1 MRQKS
6 ARLRVGVSYICPSKV
21 LQVTWRP
28 SLPGQRYYAGQMS
41 HRGLLGH
48 RCPMCPCAHVC
59 NVTQKNRQGTSA
71 VYYEASL
78 IVLNI

>member
-1 MRQKS
+1 MRQK
-6 ARLRVGVSYICPSKV
+6 RLRVGVSYICPIFASH
-21 LQVTWRP
+21 
-28 SLPGQRYYAGQMS
+28 LPGQRYYAGQMS
-41 HRGLLGH
+41 HWGLLGH
-48 RCPMCPCAHVC
+48 HCPCVC

>member
-6 ARLRVGVSYICPSKV
+6 ARLRVGVSYICPIFASH
-21 LQVTWRP
+21 LAT
-28 SLPGQRYYAGQMS
+28 LPPGAEILCGTNEP
-41 HRGLLGH
+41 LGTLATT
-48 RCPMCPCAHVC
+48 AHVC